1 MKTRKVMELQL
12 DGNWYICVLDMTAQR
27 NPYKLYRKWWDG
39 GWHRHKIVE
48 YGDMDSVLFHL
59 LQMKYPKVAWDLT
72 A

>member
-1 MKTRKVMELQL
+1 MKTRKVMELQYN
-12 DGNWYICVLDMTAQR
+12 GAWYICILDMTTQH

-39 GWHRHKIVE
+39 GWHRRKIVE